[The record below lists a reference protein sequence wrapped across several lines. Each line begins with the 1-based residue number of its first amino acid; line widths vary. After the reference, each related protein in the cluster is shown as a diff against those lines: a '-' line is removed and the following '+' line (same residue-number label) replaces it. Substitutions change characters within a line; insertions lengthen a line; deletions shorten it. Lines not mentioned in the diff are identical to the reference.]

1 MATAD
6 LLYDDT
12 YRGPRYTYGL
22 RYRPLGY
29 AQVPPGWIIR
39 SDRPHPEYPHGT
51 VDYPRPLSPEEARG
65 YELTLVAETAGGPP
79 DAPEGPPAR

>member
-6 LLYDDT
+6 LPYDDT

-39 SDRPHPEYPHGT
+39 SDRPHPEYRHGT
-51 VDYPRPLSPEEARG
+51 VDCPRPLTAQELRG
-65 YELTLVAETAGGPP
+65 YEPELVAETPGGNPG
-79 DAPEGPPAR
+79 ALGAPPAR